1 VALAAAALAA
11 ANPHPEPR
19 CSPPL
24 HLLLHLLLHPLLH
37 LLLHLLGAGA
47 QVLEQWNANWR
58 TSGSLSQAA
67 PRGASS
73 SKRSSGFASTALLMR
88 QEIHRLEAAAGLLRP
103 GGRASSCDG
112 EQFISLRRLVS
123 IAQRGVGRAERAEA
137 AAQAALGQVRARR
150 DRSRAALAEIP
161 LRF

>member
-1 VALAAAALAA
+1 
-11 ANPHPEPR
+11 
-19 CSPPL
+19 
-24 HLLLHLLLHPLLH
+24 
-37 LLLHLLGAGA
+37 
-47 QVLEQWNANWR
+47 
-58 TSGSLSQAA
+58 
-67 PRGASS
+67 
-73 SKRSSGFASTALLMR
+73 MR

-103 GGRASSCDG
+103 GGRASSCDDG